1 MKKSKKALEIKAG
14 PITVGPF
21 KKVAYYQADIEGP
34 DRWLEEIANVGRRVI
49 TDKEYLNI
57 GFNHIV
63 TNMIN
68 NKFDLSSLDKSSVG
82 TIVAEKNRQQLQN
95 KRKKI
100 IPKSNNVEVKGKF
113 YVDPP
118 SGWQYGFPA
127 PYDQG
132 KDGTIEEFLIAKG
145 YPKKDVKWASENCRS
160 FYED

>member
-1 MKKSKKALEIKAG
+1 MRKTKKLKKLSEIKM
-14 PITVGPF
+14 GPF
-21 KKVAYYQADIEGP
+21 KKVTYYQADIEGP
-34 DRWLEEIANVGRRVI
+34 DHWLEEIANVGRRVV
-49 TDKEYLNI
+49 TEEEYLNI
-57 GFNHIV
+57 GLNYII

-68 NKFDLSSLDKSSVG
+68 NKFDLSSLDKPSVG

-127 PYDQG
+127 PYDQS

-145 YPKKDVKWASENCRS
+145 YPKKDVKWASENCRMW
-160 FYED
+160 YED